1 MSYEIYEVIRSNQ
14 VRKDVLVHV
23 HVPGSKSITNRAL
36 LLAAMAQGTSVL
48 RRCLTSEDAVHFLS
62 CLKTLG
68 FPVKEEKG
76 EGLGSNITITGFG
89 GEIPN
94 KKAEI
99 YVGSAGTAAR
109 FLVAMLAFSDGE
121 YVVKSS
127 EQMKKRPMQ
136 PLIETLRA
144 AGAVVEC
151 LEEEWHFPLR
161 IF

>member
-1 MSYEIYEVIRSNQ
+1 MKMNSNVYEVTPCY
-14 VRKDVLVHV
+14 VRTVDKIAET

-48 RRCLTSEDAVHFLS
+48 RGCLTSDDAMHFLG
-62 CLKTLG
+62 CLKVLG

-76 EGLGSNITITGFG
+76 EGLGSIVTITGFG

-109 FLVAMLAFSDGE
+109 FLVAMLAFADGE
-121 YVVKSS
+121 YVVKS
-127 EQMKKRPMQ
+127 
-136 PLIETLRA
+136 
-144 AGAVVEC
+144 
-151 LEEEWHFPLR
+151 
-161 IF
+161 